1 MGAPMI
7 TGNGKAIWVTWET
20 QPRNRSMSRELDVP
34 LYVFDFR
41 GGRVKRQLRAIRETL
56 RVLWARRPAVVFAP
70 NPSLVLTYVLLAC
83 RYLFRYRF
91 VCDAHYGGVV
101 DVTGSRLVQRLLNFA
116 NRHADLVIVTNA
128 GHAERVR
135 QCGGTPFV
143 CPDPLP
149 QIPPTEERPALM
161 DGAEKSVLFICS
173 YDADEPF
180 QEVFEAARALA
191 DHGFR
196 LFASG
201 RYGRA
206 GITAGAHPH
215 VELLGFVDRATYDA
229 YLHNVDIVLDLTT
242 WQDCLVCGAYE
253 AMAAGKPCV
262 LSRTPAL
269 SALFTHGTVFC
280 SHEPSAIADAV
291 LRAYEQRS
299 ALKSQISEWT
309 TQHQRRTRDR
319 VEALRAT
326 LQLNTFATT

>member
-1 MGAPMI
+1 MA
-7 TGNGKAIWVTWET
+7 
-20 QPRNRSMSRELDVP
+20 RELSVP
-34 LYVFDFR
+34 LYVFDFH
-41 GGRVKRQLRAIRETL
+41 GGRIKRQLRAIRETL
-56 RVLWARRPAVVFAP
+56 RLLRTRRPAVVFAP

-83 RYLFRYRF
+83 RFIFRYRL

-135 QCGGTPFV
+135 LCGGSPFV

-149 QIPPTEERPALM
+149 QIPPADRRPPLM
-161 DGAEKSVLFICS
+161 NGTEKSVLFICS

-180 QEVFEAARALA
+180 NEVFEAARVLA

-196 LFASG
+196 VFASG
-201 RYGRA
+201 RYSRA
-206 GITAGAHPH
+206 GITAGAQPH

-229 YLHNVDIVLDLTT
+229 YLQNVDIILDLTT

-262 LSRTPAL
+262 LSRTEAL
-269 SALFTHGTVFC
+269 STLFTHGTVFC
-280 SHEPSAIADAV
+280 SHEPNAIAEAV
-291 LRAYEQRS
+291 LHAYEQRA
-299 ALKSQISEWT
+299 ALKAQIGDWT

-326 LQLNTFATT
+326 LQLNSFATT

>member
-1 MGAPMI
+1 MI
-7 TGNGKAIWVTWET
+7 GNGEAIWVTWET
-20 QPRNRSMSRELDVP
+20 QPRNHSMSRELDVP
-34 LYVFDFR
+34 LHVFDFR
-41 GGRVKRQLRAIRETL
+41 GGRVQRQLRAIRETL
-56 RVLWARRPAVVFAP
+56 RLLWSRRPAVVFAP
-70 NPSLVLTYVLLAC
+70 NPSLVLTYMLLMC
-83 RYLFRYRF
+83 RHLFGFRF

-116 NRHADLVIVTNA
+116 NRHADLVIVTND

-135 QCGGTPFV
+135 RCGGTPFV

-149 QIPPTEERPALM
+149 RIPPANGRPPLM
-161 DGAEKSVLFICS
+161 NGAEKSVLFICS

-180 QEVFEAARALA
+180 HEVFEAARALA

-229 YLHNVDIVLDLTT
+229 FLNNVDIVLDLTT

-262 LSRTPAL
+262 LSRTKAL
-269 SALFTHGTVFC
+269 SELFTHGTVFC
-280 SHEPSAIADAV
+280 SHEPSAIVDAV

-299 ALKSQISEWT
+299 ALKSQICEWT

-319 VEALRAT
+319 VQALRAT
-326 LQLNTFATT
+326 LQLNPLAT